1 MGLLDFLTKK
11 TQEPATVLPV
21 LPEEIYRT
29 GVLGLQDVIA
39 PHALKISPRELDLG
53 EKIARTFF
61 VISYPR
67 FLTTGWFAPI
77 INMDKVLD
85 VAIYIHPM
93 DTNEMLRKFQKK
105 VAEVQSQIATREEKG
120 MVRDPILD
128 TAYSDLEKLRDSLQQ
143 AQERI
148 FEVGLYLTIYGST
161 REDIDKVESEIR
173 SILESRLV
181 YIRPALFQQ
190 EQGFRSVLPLATDEL
205 GVHTKLNSAPLS
217 SIFPFISFDLTS
229 DRGILYGINRHNS
242 SLILFDRFSLEN
254 YNSVTFA
261 KSGAGKSLRFS
272 ENVVWYEKGAVQSGQ
287 IGPLIER
294 IIKKRGCTK
303 IDEELEGVFNPNIEV
318 FSFDKQ
324 MKGRWSKV
332 SVAARK
338 DAPDHYY
345 TFRTKSGR
353 EVTTTADHNML
364 VLRNGKVIAAKSE
377 NIQSGEYIPLP
388 RIVHASPHST
398 QWLNLLTLLPSSSKM
413 FVRDTVTSS
422 CITLPA
428 MKKLL
433 KSHKGQSD
441 DFAKTAT
448 ISLRRGN
455 YLPALWPVSESFGS
469 ILGWIASEGTVG
481 KSQTRISNIETEALD
496 HIELSFKTLN
506 LRVGRSPR
514 FIDCSNTMFICLLS
528 AIRGDGN
535 SKTKRVADF
544 LFNAPREVI
553 AAYLRAYFEGDGGVE
568 SHEVTALSK
577 SKELMS
583 GLSYLLYY
591 FGIIARIQKRQK
603 KYAKTGRKRTFWQ
616 LRISGQDNIREF
628 QEHIGFISTRKKEA
642 LAKIAAKNGNTNC
655 DIVPGMQ
662 PLAKELETLFDTQL
676 SDIPDFSALKQGHDM
691 SPQRLGSLVGK
702 MEARVQRFKDLYPFM
717 QKLQDLPTVAAI
729 IKKTDEDRELNRKMI
744 EKLSSSWFT
753 VKQGMPPRTKN
764 ALKIF
769 EVAGVD
775 APKTVDE
782 LKRMVGS
789 GVANLRVHANDF
801 DDYLA
806 CTLNGTRD
814 NSSYEL
820 LRTAAQFIVGEYR
833 RTLQNLRRV
842 EEVIATF
849 KTLANTDLFW
859 DPIVSITKKPNKK
872 DKYVYDL
879 TVDDE
884 VFLAGHGG
892 MFVHNS
898 YTTKLEILRSLMFDT
913 EVIVIDPEREYE
925 YLAEAVGGR
934 YFNISLSSEHHINP
948 FDLPIPREDESPSDI
963 LRNNIITLVGLFRI
977 MLGGLTP
984 EEDAVIDKAITET
997 YALKDITAD
1006 ANFAAIEP
1014 PLLSDFE
1021 LVLSGM
1027 EGSESLVARLSKYTK
1042 GTWSGFMNR
1051 PTNVDMNKKLVVFS
1065 VRDMEDDLKPVA
1077 MYIITHHIWNTV
1089 RKELRKRLLVI
1100 DEAWWMMKS
1109 QDTASFLFGIA
1120 KRGRK
1125 YYLGLSTITQDV
1137 NDFLT
1142 SPYGT
1147 AMITNSSIQ
1156 VLLRQSPTSVDLVQS
1171 TFKLSDEEKYLLLE
1185 SDVGE
1190 GIFFAGL
1197 KHVAIKVIASYTE
1210 DQIITSDPSQ
1220 ILAIKKA
1227 KQDLARS
1234 SELEAGQAF
1243 AAPAPAQVSSAAA
1256 TLQAAALKE
1265 MSGVPQQAASE
1276 SLPQV
1281 SPEPS
1286 PLPPPPVPAP
1296 LPAPLPTSAPPSPQM
1311 PPSSASSAGIPLEP
1325 PPLVQPAP
1333 QPSLSP
1339 PQGPQPL

>member
-11 TQEPATVLPV
+11 KDEPAAVLPV

-85 VAIYIHPM
+85 VSIYVHPM

-105 VAEVQSQIATREEKG
+105 VAEVQSQIASREEKG
-120 MVRDPILD
+120 MVRDPVLD

-161 REDIDKVESEIR
+161 REEIDKVESEIR

-190 EQGFRSVLPLATDEL
+190 EQGFRSVLPLASDEL
-205 GVHTKLNSAPLS
+205 SVHTKLNSAPLS

-261 KSGAGKSLRFS
+261 KSGAGKS
-272 ENVVWYEKGAVQSGQ
+272 
-287 IGPLIER
+287 
-294 IIKKRGCTK
+294 
-303 IDEELEGVFNPNIEV
+303 
-318 FSFDKQ
+318 
-324 MKGRWSKV
+324 
-332 SVAARK
+332 
-338 DAPDHYY
+338 
-345 TFRTKSGR
+345 
-353 EVTTTADHNML
+353 
-364 VLRNGKVIAAKSE
+364 
-377 NIQSGEYIPLP
+377 
-388 RIVHASPHST
+388 
-398 QWLNLLTLLPSSSKM
+398 
-413 FVRDTVTSS
+413 
-422 CITLPA
+422 
-428 MKKLL
+428 
-433 KSHKGQSD
+433 
-441 DFAKTAT
+441 
-448 ISLRRGN
+448 
-455 YLPALWPVSESFGS
+455 
-469 ILGWIASEGTVG
+469 
-481 KSQTRISNIETEALD
+481 
-496 HIELSFKTLN
+496 
-506 LRVGRSPR
+506 
-514 FIDCSNTMFICLLS
+514 
-528 AIRGDGN
+528 
-535 SKTKRVADF
+535 
-544 LFNAPREVI
+544 
-553 AAYLRAYFEGDGGVE
+553 
-568 SHEVTALSK
+568 
-577 SKELMS
+577 
-583 GLSYLLYY
+583 
-591 FGIIARIQKRQK
+591 
-603 KYAKTGRKRTFWQ
+603 
-616 LRISGQDNIREF
+616 
-628 QEHIGFISTRKKEA
+628 
-642 LAKIAAKNGNTNC
+642 
-655 DIVPGMQ
+655 
-662 PLAKELETLFDTQL
+662 
-676 SDIPDFSALKQGHDM
+676 
-691 SPQRLGSLVGK
+691 
-702 MEARVQRFKDLYPFM
+702 
-717 QKLQDLPTVAAI
+717 
-729 IKKTDEDRELNRKMI
+729 
-744 EKLSSSWFT
+744 
-753 VKQGMPPRTKN
+753 
-764 ALKIF
+764 
-769 EVAGVD
+769 
-775 APKTVDE
+775 
-782 LKRMVGS
+782 
-789 GVANLRVHANDF
+789 
-801 DDYLA
+801 
-806 CTLNGTRD
+806 
-814 NSSYEL
+814 
-820 LRTAAQFIVGEYR
+820 
-833 RTLQNLRRV
+833 
-842 EEVIATF
+842 
-849 KTLANTDLFW
+849 
-859 DPIVSITKKPNKK
+859 
-872 DKYVYDL
+872 
-879 TVDDE
+879 
-884 VFLAGHGG
+884 
-892 MFVHNS
+892 

-925 YLAEAVGGR
+925 YLAETVGGR

-948 FDLPIPREDESPSDI
+948 FDLPIPRQDESPSDV

-984 EEDAVIDKAITET
+984 EEDAIIDKAITET

-1006 ANFAAIEP
+1006 ANFASIEP

-1027 EGSESLVARLSKYTK
+1027 EGSESLVQRLSKYTK

-1156 VLLRQSPTSVDLVQS
+1156 LLLRQSPTSVDLVQQ

-1227 KQDLARS
+1227 KQELAVAN
-1234 SELEAGQAF
+1234 EIPGGPEAPISRG
-1243 AAPAPAQVSSAAA
+1243 SAAD
-1256 TLQAAALKE
+1256 ALKAIE
-1265 MSGVPQQAASE
+1265 LKEASGVAQQASQE
-1276 SLPQV
+1276 
-1281 SPEPS
+1281 
-1286 PLPPPPVPAP
+1286 PLPP
-1296 LPAPLPTSAPPSPQM
+1296 
-1311 PPSSASSAGIPLEP
+1311 AG
-1325 PPLVQPAP
+1325 VQ
-1333 QPSLSP
+1333 
-1339 PQGPQPL
+1339 